1 MKKIFQYAVFLT
13 FIGVSSA
20 EAQVVTRGERPVLDS
35 VSQSYHD
42 AIILVRD
49 TMLTVRGAASRASR
63 DLRGTAYEVVVNRI
77 GRLRRACDAASVLA
91 SEQVVVFDRRAAEPR
106 LADLVGSMA
115 GSLQE
120 LSLGISRECSSV
132 FTVELVQAQDSLTAW
147 GPYHISRLQR
157 LEQTYLGSA
166 YALAKAA
173 NFRIDPPLAR

>member
-20 EAQVVTRGERPVLDS
+20 ETQVVTRGERPVLDS

-91 SEQVVVFDRRAAEPR
+91 SEQVVVFDQRAAEPR
-106 LADLVGSMA
+106 ATSQGVEPRGA
-115 GSLQE
+115 GRNPPRCRPRTE
-120 LSLGISRECSSV
+120 WVRGNPLSTRSVAPRSHPGCRTRGI
-132 FTVELVQAQDSLTAW
+132 
-147 GPYHISRLQR
+147 
-157 LEQTYLGSA
+157 
-166 YALAKAA
+166 AA
-173 NFRIDPPLAR
+173 RCARNRR